1 LYNNHEGINTWLRE
15 ASRERIARSP
25 LRTTA
30 EWVVIDD
37 ATIGFHPASTGTRI
51 RALVLM
57 TGSVLRALRINDAFR
72 FAVWWNSHEGFLA
85 RAHSLIVHSAAQ
97 AVRSARC
104 GRARVL
110 HAGLGI
116 HFRLE
121 GAYRERISD
130 VSRLAGTR
138 GNVIDDGTLR
148 PNAAH
153 ARARVVALVADA
165 GLVRGTIR
173 A

>member
-1 LYNNHEGINTWLRE
+1 LYNNHEKINTWLRE

-37 ATIGFHPASTGTRI
+37 ATIGFHPTSAGTRI

-57 TGSVLRALRINDAFR
+57 TSSVLRALRINDAFR
-72 FAVWWNSHEGFLA
+72 LAVRRDPHERFLT
-85 RAHSLIVHSAAQ
+85 RAHSLIVHGAAQ
-97 AVRSARC
+97 AVRPARC

-110 HAGLGI
+110 HVRLGI
-116 HFRLE
+116 RFRLE
-121 GAYRERISD
+121 SAYRERISD
-130 VSRLAGTR
+130 VSRFAGTR

-148 PNAAH
+148 SNATY
-153 ARARVVALVADA
+153 ARARIVALVADA

-173 A
+173 T